1 LIKNKALNK
10 RHRNIAVGTL
20 EERRAYWLK
29 RNDLAPDEPLRKFM
43 IDAIDLAITGKIR
56 PIEIFVTAILKY
68 EAMK

>member
-1 LIKNKALNK
+1 M
-10 RHRNIAVGTL
+10 AVGTL
-20 EERRAYWLK
+20 EERREYWLK